1 MTTCRG
7 ISMRHTARRSAPPPD
22 PAPAG
27 LLPPPA
33 LQTRPTAVN
42 PLIRS
47 LAELLQRSLG
57 ETIRFELAIDEA
69 AGLALVDPSQMEN
82 ALLNLTFN
90 ARDAM
95 PDGGTLRIE
104 TQRLEL
110 PAEQATRHGVQ
121 AGEYLC
127 VRVIDT
133 GIGIPAPLVDK
144 VFEPFFTTKPLGEG
158 TGLGL
163 SMVYGFVRQS
173 GGFITIDS
181 RQGSGD
187 PRRPAHASGAC
198 RRAGRIGRGNE
209 PRSRCR
215 GGRTVLLV
223 EDDDTVRPLLQSA
236 LEDFG
241 YRVHLAAD
249 SQSALE
255 VAAQLDSLDLLLTN
269 VGLPGSTAASSP
281 KCFSNGALA
290 CRWC

>member
-1 MTTCRG
+1 AAHGSAQRAASLTQRLLAF
-7 ISMRHTARRSAPPPD
+7 SRRQP
-22 PAPAG
+22 
-27 LLPPPA
+27 

-104 TQRLEL
+104 TQHLEL
-110 PAEQATRHGVQ
+110 PAEQASRHGVQ
-121 AGEYLC
+121 TGEYLC

-163 SMVYGFVRQS
+163 SMVY
-173 GGFITIDS
+173 
-181 RQGSGD
+181 
-187 PRRPAHASGAC
+187 
-198 RRAGRIGRGNE
+198 
-209 PRSRCR
+209 
-215 GGRTVLLV
+215 
-223 EDDDTVRPLLQSA
+223 
-236 LEDFG
+236 
-241 YRVHLAAD
+241 
-249 SQSALE
+249 
-255 VAAQLDSLDLLLTN
+255 
-269 VGLPGSTAASSP
+269 
-281 KCFSNGALA
+281 
-290 CRWC
+290 